1 MKTYELNETTRSL
14 IRFALFHAGYNYGT
28 EPFGLPAAWETE
40 PRNVKFHVR
49 HYKSLRGWGNNML
62 VTINNQTVT
71 VETGDED
78 YDGNIEYFPV
88 ETARLEDVIFY
99 FIGEHGISD
108 VTNINL
114 I

>member
-14 IRFALFHAGYNYGT
+14 IRFALYTAGYIFGT

-40 PRNVKFHVR
+40 PRSVKFHVR
-49 HYKSLRGWGNNML
+49 LHKALRGWGDNML
-62 VTINNQTVT
+62 ITITNQEIT

-78 YDGNIEYFPV
+78 YDGNVEYYDV
-88 ETARLEDVIFY
+88 EANRIEDVIFY
-99 FIGEHGISD
+99 FIGENGISD
-108 VTNINL
+108 VTEINL